1 MGCHS
6 SNKKYVIS
14 RQFFEMDKNKQV
26 NECQTHNNKIKLEF
40 TIQNCS
46 VYNKY
51 QIMAEFLY
59 SNIQPFYTENIK
71 TQQNFVTFNTYYI
84 CDFFFERQQLMRISV
99 LKNGKNIGIISPF
112 LGMIIGSKN
121 STFNTNIS
129 PDKEELISI
138 SAEGLNSYNTLL
150 RVNFLIKT
158 TQNVNYNDINNK
170 ISYIIKGNRNKVYE
184 SELISGNGQI
194 KPANISVELIEP
206 QFDIC
211 FLNSRKEEII
221 TKTETI
227 NTFTEKYNKLYLS
240 LHVNNDDYNIF
251 NKSHLLNQYSLI
263 DYIKAGVQIRLSIGI
278 DFTSSNYQINN
289 PNSLHYISIGSLN
302 NYEQAIK
309 SCGMILSFYDYEQLF
324 PVYGFG
330 ANINSN
336 EEPNMCFNINFQQDP
351 EIYTI
356 DNVIKEYRNCLKKI
370 VLSGPIQF
378 SPIIKKTIESIKGN
392 HNILKYH
399 ILMILTD
406 GVIVDQKD
414 TIDAIIEASYLPFS
428 LIIIGI
434 GNADFKEM
442 IELYENT
449 EFIISSKG
457 FKKMRDV
464 VHFVPF
470 NIYKNNPDEL
480 AAKVLQEIPKQI
492 VEYFSLNKITPINL
506 SMARLRTQSMM
517 SNSSIGLY

>member
-158 TQNVNYNDINNK
+158 
-170 ISYIIKGNRNKVYE
+170 II
-184 SELISGNGQI
+184 
-194 KPANISVELIEP
+194 
-206 QFDIC
+206 
-211 FLNSRKEEII
+211 
-221 TKTETI
+221 
-227 NTFTEKYNKLYLS
+227 
-240 LHVNNDDYNIF
+240 
-251 NKSHLLNQYSLI
+251 
-263 DYIKAGVQIRLSIGI
+263 
-278 DFTSSNYQINN
+278 
-289 PNSLHYISIGSLN
+289 
-302 NYEQAIK
+302 
-309 SCGMILSFYDYEQLF
+309 MIL
-324 PVYGFG
+324 
-330 ANINSN
+330 
-336 EEPNMCFNINFQQDP
+336 
-351 EIYTI
+351 
-356 DNVIKEYRNCLKKI
+356 
-370 VLSGPIQF
+370 
-378 SPIIKKTIESIKGN
+378 II
-392 HNILKYH
+392 KYH
-399 ILMILTD
+399 ILLK
-406 GVIVDQKD
+406 G
-414 TIDAIIEASYLPFS
+414 IEIRF
-428 LIIIGI
+428 
-434 GNADFKEM
+434 M
-442 IELYENT
+442 
-449 EFIISSKG
+449 
-457 FKKMRDV
+457 
-464 VHFVPF
+464 
-470 NIYKNNPDEL
+470 
-480 AAKVLQEIPKQI
+480 KV
-492 VEYFSLNKITPINL
+492 N
-506 SMARLRTQSMM
+506 
-517 SNSSIGLY
+517 